1 MAGNSET
8 KGSPFS
14 TGGGGWNFEVR
25 VQTYIAMHIMTQD
38 ISMVYRIKE
47 KKNFRKQ
54 KVYLMNDGSVNDSS
68 GLLHNL
74 WSCIF
79 NQFSLSV

>member
-25 VQTYIAMHIMTQD
+25 VQTYIA
-38 ISMVYRIKE
+38 R
-47 KKNFRKQ
+47 
-54 KVYLMNDGSVNDSS
+54 
-68 GLLHNL
+68 LLIIVL
-74 WSCIF
+74 IP
-79 NQFSLSV
+79 LIR